1 MKYKAPKQFA
11 FIDGSGRFRRMTS
24 AIWDDELMQ
33 ACVNNIP
40 HKAAYESVFQFPDW
54 TGGRLTADI
63 ARSAIIDRVFIDLDD
78 KADPLRAIR
87 DAGKIATY
95 LLGYTTNNFSGM
107 KGAHVMIHCDP
118 TDLIPDL
125 KGSVLTRFAIEL
137 GEALDIT
144 TMDIGVTGD
153 LNRVQ
158 RIIDSKHPG
167 SGLYAVGLRSNEL
180 ANLSMEKIT
189 SMAKQPRGL
198 IQRPK
203 TSKWVTEQ
211 LQLIEEEIIRERMQ
225 KLVDDHMIGHR
236 NAYELG
242 CLLQTDR
249 KQEVWDFMMETEE
262 IVRRIQMKKL
272 ENLPKTSGGR
282 TPEETWLLKVIEIF
296 KIVHRAA
303 NIQPAG
309 SLIGT
314 SASEHEARCHLVNL
328 ANDCGWTHG
337 EIADIFSGADDYNQ
351 KVTEGQI
358 RSIIGR

>member
-24 AIWDDELMQ
+24 AIWDDKTMQ

-95 LLGYTTNNFSGM
+95 FAGFTTNNFSGM

-137 GEALDIT
+137 
-144 TMDIGVTGD
+144 
-153 LNRVQ
+153 
-158 RIIDSKHPG
+158 
-167 SGLYAVGLRSNEL
+167 VGLRSNEL